1 MNSQFEND
9 AQLING
15 PSVSPLKTALKYG
28 LYMGLGIIIF
38 SLIMYTM
45 SVPLD
50 SKLYYIQYGVY
61 IAAIWFGIKYH
72 RDIDLGGYMSY
83 GRGLGCGTLIALV
96 GGIIGAVYSF
106 ILFKYIDPDLV
117 NQIFAVQEKS
127 MLESGQSQEQVDQ
140 AINMSKKFMTPAMM
154 GTIGVVVSLFSGF
167 IVSLVLA
174 FILKKEKAMFG
185 VQ

>member
-1 MNSQFEND
+1 MNSQFEKD
-9 AQLING
+9 SQFING
-15 PSVSPLKTALKYG
+15 PFVSPLKTALKYG

-50 SKLYYIQYGVY
+50 SKLYYVQYVIY

-72 RDIDLGGYMSY
+72 RDHDLGGYITY
-83 GRGLGCGTLIALV
+83 GRGLGCGTLIALI
-96 GGIIGAVYSF
+96 GGIIGAIYSVV
-106 ILFKYIDPDLV
+106 LFKYIDPDLV
-117 NQIFAVQEKS
+117 NQIFAAQEKS
-127 MLESGQSQEQVDQ
+127 MLENGQSQEQVDQ
-140 AINMSKKFMTPAMM
+140 AINISKKFMTPVMM

-167 IVSLVLA
+167 IVSLVVA

-185 VQ
+185 AQ